1 MSKRNPNKHYSLRKL
16 KTGTASVAVAL
27 TVLGTGLANTTDV
40 KADLSTQENPRVTK
54 AREEA
59 LEEVLRSWDY
69 GSVRAALAGSY
80 RKNLQLENTI
90 KQKDKELSF
99 LSKVLD
105 EAAKKI

>member
-54 AREEA
+54 ARREKK
-59 LEEVLRSWDY
+59 LS
-69 GSVRAALAGSY
+69 
-80 RKNLQLENTI
+80 RKFYVVGIMDL
-90 KQKDKELSF
+90 
-99 LSKVLD
+99 
-105 EAAKKI
+105 